1 MSVYVDRNRAK
12 LGRMVMCHMLADT
25 RAELH
30 AMAERLGLRREW
42 FQDCPPSSA
51 PHYDISLTKRA
62 AALRLGAI
70 DADRHLLVEVIKRA
84 RAAGWP

>member
-1 MSVYVDRNRAK
+1 MSVYVDRHRAR
-12 LGRMVMCHMLADT
+12 LGRMVTCHMVADT
-25 RAELH
+25 REELH
-30 AMAERLGLRREW
+30 AMAERIGMHREW

-51 PHYDISLTKRA
+51 PHYDVSLTKRD

-70 DADRHLLVEVIKRA
+70 DADRRLIVEVIKRG